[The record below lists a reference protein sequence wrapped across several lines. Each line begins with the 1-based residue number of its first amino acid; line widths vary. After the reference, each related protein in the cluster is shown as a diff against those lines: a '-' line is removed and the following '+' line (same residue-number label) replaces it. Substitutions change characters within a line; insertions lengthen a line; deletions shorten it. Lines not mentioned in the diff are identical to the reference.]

1 MATRSLHPASG
12 LIPPPSSGGHRTSAD
27 APGPAKTTLLLSDK
41 VRILVFCLPSRGSLS
56 AHGLLPAPGPF
67 PVCGSFPSRGSLS
80 TCGPLPS
87 RGSLSAHGL
96 LPAPGPFPVCGSFP
110 SRGSLSTCG
119 PLPSRGSLS
128 AHGPFPAP
136 GPLPVCGSFP
146 SRSSLP
152 TPTHLPASDSR
163 PFRGLSPRTSPLFLG
178 PEPFLPPSG
187 AESRPP
193 GARSVGK
200 AGPQLS
206 SPCREERTGRCAN
219 LSPPF
224 ARRKSASSFRRRAK
238 PCRCCS
244 RVRRSAHLP
253 AGTIACRPAPAF
265 VVPPHP
271 MPAGGA
277 VSVRPRSRRRGGER
291 AVLRRTKVASR
302 TGPPFSAAFSGAVSP
317 RFFLLPPDGSGRHMT
332 YRNRAIVPP
341 RCGLQ
346 RAGSVPPRS
355 AERRAVR
362 RPRSGRATA
371 DGSPPVHGFRPSC
384 GTDSAAPGGRLLG
397 RRDIRRPP
405 PVSRRV
411 SVILPFRI
419 NKRPPPLD
427 KRLRRSY
434 LCRVSVSR
442 APPAS
447 GNQVYLGR
455 PPSTASRAIREIELI
470 PPARTR
476 TSCGRAP
483 QRSVRFF
490 PGLRPRQALPIPALA
505 GCGA

>member
-1 MATRSLHPASG
+1 M
-12 LIPPPSSGGHRTSAD
+12 
-27 APGPAKTTLLLSDK
+27 
-41 VRILVFCLPSRGSLS
+41 
-56 AHGLLPAPGPF
+56 
-67 PVCGSFPSRGSLS
+67 PVCGRFRKSPQAGPCKTAQRSGCRPHAPYRKPGRRRRRAAFPPASPYSPADVGHRRADYGVPGFRLPQRDGAFQGSRHFPFSGQGNG
-80 TCGPLPS
+80 T
-87 RGSLSAHGL
+87 
-96 LPAPGPFPVCGSFP
+96 APGFRERKFSV
-110 SRGSLSTCG
+110 
-119 PLPSRGSLS
+119 LPNGFL
-128 AHGPFPAP
+128 
-136 GPLPVCGSFP
+136 CE
-146 SRSSLP
+146 SRSRTAP
-152 TPTHLPASDSR
+152 P
-163 PFRGLSPRTSPLFLG
+163 PR
-178 PEPFLPPSG
+178 
-187 AESRPP
+187 
-193 GARSVGK
+193 
-200 AGPQLS
+200 
-206 SPCREERTGRCAN
+206 
-219 LSPPF
+219 
-224 ARRKSASSFRRRAK
+224 SSFRLIRCLPEAQFPSVLGPAEGEGSGRSSVARRSLRGRVLRFPPLSAGRFPQGFSSSRPTVRHMTYRNRAIVSPRCGLQRAGSVPPRSAERRA
-238 PCRCCS
+238 
-244 RVRRSAHLP
+244 VR
-253 AGTIACRPAPAF
+253 
-265 VVPPHP
+265 
-271 MPAGGA
+271 
-277 VSVRPRSRRRGGER
+277 RPRSGR
-291 AVLRRTKVASR
+291 ATA
-302 TGPPFSAAFSGAVSP
+302 
-317 RFFLLPPDGSGRHMT
+317 DGSSVFRRFQRGRFSRGFSSSRPTVRHMT

-397 RRDIRRPP
+397 RRGIRRPP

>member
-1 MATRSLHPASG
+1 M
-12 LIPPPSSGGHRTSAD
+12 
-27 APGPAKTTLLLSDK
+27 
-41 VRILVFCLPSRGSLS
+41 
-56 AHGLLPAPGPF
+56 
-67 PVCGSFPSRGSLS
+67 PVCGRFRKSPQAGPCKTAQRSGCRPHAPYRKPGRRRRRAAFPPAFPYFPADVGHR
-80 TCGPLPS
+80 
-87 RGSLSAHGL
+87 RADYE
-96 LPAPGPFPVCGSFP
+96 APGFRLPQRDGAFQGSRHFPFSGQ
-110 SRGSLSTCG
+110 GNGT
-119 PLPSRGSLS
+119 
-128 AHGPFPAP
+128 AP
-136 GPLPVCGSFP
+136 GFRERKFSVLPNGFLCE
-146 SRSSLP
+146 SRSRTAP
-152 TPTHLPASDSR
+152 P
-163 PFRGLSPRTSPLFLG
+163 PR
-178 PEPFLPPSG
+178 
-187 AESRPP
+187 
-193 GARSVGK
+193 
-200 AGPQLS
+200 
-206 SPCREERTGRCAN
+206 
-219 LSPPF
+219 
-224 ARRKSASSFRRRAK
+224 SSFRLI
-238 PCRCCS
+238 RCLPEAQFPS
-244 RVRRSAHLP
+244 VLGPAEGEGSGRSSVARRSLR
-253 AGTIACRPAPAF
+253 GRVLRF
-265 VVPPHP
+265 PPLS
-271 MPAGGA
+271 AGA
-277 VSVRPRSRRRGGER
+277 VFPG
-291 AVLRRTKVASR
+291 
-302 TGPPFSAAFSGAVSP
+302 
-317 RFFLLPPDGSGRHMT
+317 FFLLPPDGSAHDVPKPSDCLSTLRLAAGRLRPASIRRATGRPPPRSGRATADGSSVFRRFQRGRFSRGFSSSRPTVRHMT
-332 YRNRAIVPP
+332 YRNRAIVSP

-397 RRDIRRPP
+397 RRGIRRPP
-405 PVSRRV
+405 PVFRRV

-505 GCGA
+505 GYGA

>member
-1 MATRSLHPASG
+1 M
-12 LIPPPSSGGHRTSAD
+12 
-27 APGPAKTTLLLSDK
+27 
-41 VRILVFCLPSRGSLS
+41 
-56 AHGLLPAPGPF
+56 
-67 PVCGSFPSRGSLS
+67 PVCGRFRKSPQAGPCKTAQRSGCRPHAPYRKPGRRRRRAAFPPAFPYFPADVGHR
-80 TCGPLPS
+80 
-87 RGSLSAHGL
+87 RADYE
-96 LPAPGPFPVCGSFP
+96 APGFRLPQRDGAFQGSRHFPFSGQ
-110 SRGSLSTCG
+110 GNGT
-119 PLPSRGSLS
+119 
-128 AHGPFPAP
+128 AP
-136 GPLPVCGSFP
+136 GFRERKFSVLPNGFLCE
-146 SRSSLP
+146 SRSRTAP
-152 TPTHLPASDSR
+152 P
-163 PFRGLSPRTSPLFLG
+163 PR
-178 PEPFLPPSG
+178 
-187 AESRPP
+187 
-193 GARSVGK
+193 
-200 AGPQLS
+200 
-206 SPCREERTGRCAN
+206 
-219 LSPPF
+219 
-224 ARRKSASSFRRRAK
+224 SSFRLI
-238 PCRCCS
+238 RCLPEAQFPS
-244 RVRRSAHLP
+244 VLGPAEGEGSGRSSVARRSL
-253 AGTIACRPAPAF
+253 
-265 VVPPHP
+265 
-271 MPAGGA
+271 
-277 VSVRPRSRRRGGER
+277 RGR
-291 AVLRRTKVASR
+291 VLRFPPLSAGRFPQGFSSSR
-302 TGPPFSAAFSGAVSP
+302 PTV
-317 RFFLLPPDGSGRHMT
+317 RHMT

-397 RRDIRRPP
+397 RRGIRRPP
-405 PVSRRV
+405 PVFRRV